1 MSIMPLLPTRL
12 VSNIKFRIY
21 TKKGVGVIHLCS
33 SRRSSSSMLPSQ
45 DRETC
50 RGPRIYGNIHCTT
63 MAQRENCLYTQA
75 STAASRDVR
84 LNLRDSGVTQSV
96 SKRLFQYICPLVHL
110 SDGFPFVR
118 CKDSKNLALSA

>member
-1 MSIMPLLPTRL
+1 MSTMPLLPTRL

-50 RGPRIYGNIHCTT
+50 RGPRIYGNIPCATMDTT
-63 MAQRENCLYTQA
+63 GELSLYA
-75 STAASRDVR
+75 
-84 LNLRDSGVTQSV
+84 GI
-96 SKRLFQYICPLVHL
+96 YC
-110 SDGFPFVR
+110 GF
-118 CKDSKNLALSA
+118 S